1 MKKGEK
7 RIEMAERLQVLP
19 PYLFADLDRK
29 KTALRAQG
37 MDLIDLGVGDPDI
50 PTPQRIVERLRE
62 AVLDSRNHRYP
73 SYEGLREFRQ
83 AVSLWY
89 KRRFGVLLD
98 PEQEVI
104 ALIGSKEGIA
114 HVPLAFIN
122 PGAYSL
128 IPSPGYPVYHA
139 GTIFAGG
146 RSFFMPLVE
155 ERGFL
160 PDLKQIPPEVADAAT
175 LLFINYPNNPTAAVA
190 DEAFFAEVVEFAQ
203 RYNLIVCHDAAY
215 SEISFDNYTPSSFL
229 AVDGA
234 REVGIEFHSLSKTYN
249 MTGWRLGFAVGNSAT
264 LAGLGKAKTNIDS
277 GVFQAVQLAGIE
289 ALTGDQ
295 SAVEKMRAVYQG
307 RRDCMVRG
315 LRAVGLE
322 VTPPK
327 ATFYLWVKVPP
338 DHSSVSFASLVLE
351 KAGVAITPGSGFGE
365 AGEGYVR
372 LALTV
377 PEARLEEAI
386 SRIQRLSL

>member
-1 MKKGEK
+1 MKVRSKAV
-7 RIEMAERLQVLP
+7 MAERLQDLP
-19 PYLFADLDRK
+19 PYLFAELDRR
-29 KTALRAQG
+29 KTALRAKG
-37 MDLIDLGVGDPDI
+37 VDLIDLGVGDPDL
-50 PTPQRIVERLRE
+50 PTPQRIVERMRE
-62 AVLDSRNHRYP
+62 EVLLPRSHRYP
-73 SYEGLREFRQ
+73 SYEGLREFRE

-89 KRRFGVLLD
+89 ERRFGIVLD
-98 PEQEVI
+98 PEHEVL

-114 HVPLAFIN
+114 HIPLAFLN

-128 IPSPGYPVYHA
+128 VPNPGYPVYHA

-146 RSFFMPLVE
+146 RSFFMPLTE
-155 ERGFL
+155 KQGFV
-160 PDLKQIPPEVADAAT
+160 PDLQQVPAEVADTAT

-190 DEAFFAEVVEFAQ
+190 DKDFFAEVVAFA
-203 RYNLIVCHDAAY
+203 RRHSLIVCHDAAY
-215 SEISFDNYTPSSFL
+215 SEISFDQYSPPSFL
-229 AVDGA
+229 EVAGA

-249 MTGWRLGFAVGNSAT
+249 MTGWRLGFAVGNREI

-277 GVFQAVQLAGIE
+277 GVFQAVQRAGIE

-295 SAVEKMRAVYQG
+295 SDVEEMRAIYQR

-315 LRAVGLE
+315 IRAAGLE

-338 DHSSVSFASLVLE
+338 GYSSVSFASLVLD
-351 KAGVAITPGSGFGE
+351 KAGVVLTPGSGFGE

-377 PEARLEEAI
+377 PEARLEEAG
-386 SRIQRLSL
+386 QRLQAISL